1 MSAQRKTKTKYAVP
15 ELGRSSSRRPS
26 RVASAIRN
34 ELSMLFLQKVN
45 DQRLSEVTITKVET
59 TPDLKTAFV
68 YFCCPKGQQKIA
80 EAGLTSS
87 RGFLRSHL
95 AKTLNLRHM
104 PELLFKHDLAAIR
117 QAEMDQILREIA
129 NEQQPSGSDN
139 RGDQES

>member
-1 MSAQRKTKTKYAVP
+1 MSAPRKTKTKYAVP
-15 ELGRSSSRRPS
+15 ELGRSTSRRPS

-34 ELSMLFLQKVN
+34 ELSLLFLQKVN
-45 DQRLSEVTITKVET
+45 DQRLAEVMITKVET

-68 YFCCPKGQQKIA
+68 YFGCPQGQQKVV
-80 EAGLTSS
+80 EAGLASS

-104 PELLFKHDLAAIR
+104 PELQFKHDLAAVR

-129 NEQQPSGSDN
+129 NERQSSGADSQD
-139 RGDQES
+139 DQES